1 MEHGAEP
8 EVAPVEKKKSKGP
21 LIGILVAAVL
31 VVGAGAAGAVMG
43 PKFFPK
49 PAAQPKHDDEAQP
62 EDDKSSTDDK
72 APDDDK
78 AADDKA
84 TDDKATDDSSGDG
97 EEKHVEFKAGSGE
110 VKDITNLAAII
121 VDTRSADGQVRHLK
135 IALSIEHPEG
145 VKEADFKSYVPRA
158 REAAI
163 WYLRTHDFE
172 ELSAPK
178 NFDKLRKEL
187 NDNIIA
193 AVGKKR
199 ARRVLI
205 TDFVAQ

>member
-1 MEHGAEP
+1 MEEQGGDHGH
-8 EVAPVEKKKSKGP
+8 APVEKKKSKGP
-21 LIGILVAAVL
+21 LIGIIIAAVL

-43 PKFFPK
+43 PKFFSK
-49 PAAQPKHDDEAQP
+49 PAAAQKPAEAEAP
-62 EDDKSSTDDK
+62 AEDDKSS
-72 APDDDK
+72 
-78 AADDKA
+78 ADDKGS
-84 TDDKATDDSSGDG
+84 DDKGSDDEQSDDTNSGSNDD
-97 EEKHVEFKAGSGE
+97 EKHVESKAGSRDVKE
-110 VKDITNLAAII
+110 VTNLAPIV

-135 IALSIEHPEG
+135 IALSIEHPET
-145 VKEADFKSYVPRA
+145 VKEAEFKAYVPRA

-178 NFDKLRKEL
+178 NFDKLRKDL
-187 NDNIIA
+187 NDNIIN

>member
-1 MEHGAEP
+1 MDEQGTDHGQ
-8 EVAPVEKKKSKGP
+8 APVEKKKGKGP
-21 LIGILVAAVL
+21 LIGIIVAAVL

-43 PKFFPK
+43 PRFFAK
-49 PAAQPKHDDEAQP
+49 PVPTKTADGEAES
-62 EDDKSSTDDK
+62 EDDKASAEDK
-72 APDDDK
+72 SADEAK
-78 AADDKA
+78 ADEQSD
-84 TDDKATDDSSGDG
+84 
-97 EEKHVEFKAGSGE
+97 EEHVEHKSASGE
-110 VKDITNLAAII
+110 VKEITNLVAIV

-135 IALSIEHPEG
+135 IALSIEHPDTM
-145 VKEADFKSYVPRA
+145 KEAEFKAYVPRA

-172 ELSAPK
+172 ELSSPK
-178 NFDKLRKEL
+178 NFDKLRKDL
-187 NDNIIA
+187 NDNIIN

>member
-1 MEHGAEP
+1 MEDGTEP

-31 VVGAGAAGAVMG
+31 VLGAGAAGAVMG
-43 PKFFPK
+43 PKFFPR
-49 PAAQPKHDDEAQP
+49 PTVQPKHDEEAQSG
-62 EDDKSSTDDK
+62 DDKSADDK
-72 APDDDK
+72 SADDK
-78 AADDKA
+78 SADDKA
-84 TDDKATDDSSGDG
+84 SDDDKPADDSSGDG
-97 EEKHVEFKAGSGE
+97 DEKHVETKAGSKE
-110 VKDITNLAAII
+110 VKDITNLSAIV
-121 VDTRSADGQVRHLK
+121 VDTRAADGQVRHLK

-145 VKEADFKSYVPRA
+145 VKEGDFKSYVPRA

-163 WYLRTHDFE
+163 WYLRTHDFD

-187 NDNIIA
+187 SDNIIA
-193 AVGKKR
+193 AVGRKR

>member
-1 MEHGAEP
+1 MEEQGADHGH
-8 EVAPVEKKKSKGP
+8 APVEKKKSKGP
-21 LIGILVAAVL
+21 LIGIIIAAVL

-43 PKFFPK
+43 PKFFSK
-49 PAAQPKHDDEAQP
+49 PAAAQKPAEAEAP
-62 EDDKSSTDDK
+62 AEEEKASDDK
-72 APDDDK
+72 ASDDK
-78 AADDKA
+78 GSEDEP
-84 TDDKATDDSSGDG
+84 DDSSGNTDD
-97 EEKHVEFKAGSGE
+97 EKHVESKAGSRD
-110 VKDITNLAAII
+110 VKEITNLAPII
-121 VDTRSADGQVRHLK
+121 VDTRAADGQVRHLK
-135 IALSIEHPEG
+135 IALSIEHPET
-145 VKEADFKSYVPRA
+145 VKEAEFKAYVPRA

-178 NFDKLRKEL
+178 NFDKLRKDL
-187 NDNIIA
+187 NDNIIN

>member
-1 MEHGAEP
+1 MDEQGSEHDR
-8 EVAPVEKKKSKGP
+8 APVEKKKGKGP
-21 LIGILVAAVL
+21 LIGIIIAAVL

-43 PKFFPK
+43 PRFFAK
-49 PAAQPKHDDEAQP
+49 PAPQVQKPAEGEAATDP
-62 EDDKSSTDDK
+62 EDDKSSGDDK
-72 APDDDK
+72 TADDDK
-78 AADDKA
+78 PSEDPA
-84 TDDKATDDSSGDG
+84 TDGDEKQ
-97 EEKHVEFKAGSGE
+97 EEHKYSSGE
-110 VKDITNLAAII
+110 VKDVTNLAPIV

-172 ELSAPK
+172 ELSSPK
-178 NFDKLRKEL
+178 NFDKLRKDL
-187 NDNIIA
+187 NDNIIN
-193 AVGKKR
+193 AVGRKR

>member
-1 MEHGAEP
+1 MEQGAEP
-8 EVAPVEKKKSKGP
+8 ELAPVEKKKGKGP

-31 VVGAGAAGAVMG
+31 VVGAGAAGAVVG

-49 PAAQPKHDDEAQP
+49 PAVQPKHDDEAQSD
-62 EDDKSSTDDK
+62 DDKSTV
-72 APDDDK
+72 DDK
-78 AADDKA
+78 AADDDKSA
-84 TDDKATDDSSGDG
+84 DDGANDGD
-97 EEKHVEFKAGSGE
+97 ERHVETKASTGD
-110 VKDITNLAAII
+110 VKEITNLSAII

-145 VKEADFKSYVPRA
+145 VKESDFKCYVPRA

-193 AVGKKR
+193 AVGRKR

>member
-1 MEHGAEP
+1 MEQGTEP
-8 EVAPVEKKKSKGP
+8 ELVPVEKKKGKGP

-31 VVGAGAAGAVMG
+31 VLGAGAAGAVMG

-84 TDDKATDDSSGDG
+84 TDDSSGDG
-97 EEKHVEFKAGSGE
+97 DEKHVEIKAGSGD

-193 AVGKKR
+193 AVGRKR